1 MNVRIFFCTILI
13 FVTTSC
19 VTFDNSFEKKT
30 LATPTDSWR
39 NLDFNQ
45 TLKDQNTTFWVNS
58 FKITQLSESVSFAWK
73 KNEDLIYAAE
83 QTIARGEEAI
93 INGSNLLPQVNLG
106 VNGSRSKRNLI
117 GFNLPNGNTSFTSDS
132 FDSGLNLSWEI
143 DLWGKIKD
151 QQKSGN
157 KKFQMAHY
165 EYEAMKQS
173 LAANV
178 VKNWFSIVENK
189 KQFELSK
196 KTSTTFKKNH
206 ELLANRFANGL
217 ASLLDK
223 DLALNA
229 FTSAQANQVMRQ
241 RLLNGSIRKFEL
253 LLGKPVNSLSDGNF
267 SYNLPDLK
275 LIPIP
280 PTPSQT
286 LENRPDLKAAHKKL
300 EALGYDLKVAQK
312 SLLPSISISGNT
324 GSRTDEFSNLL
335 EKNFRTWEFSGSI
348 MQPIFNNGRIK
359 ANIRRSKALESAAI
373 ANYRSTALKAFSEVE
388 TFFANENFLNNE
400 VSFLNKASE
409 AANSAAN
416 ASWNRYQNGVLGIFD
431 TLESQRRAYEAES
444 RLLSMRKERIINRI
458 RLYLAL
464 GSPALSN

>member
-1 MNVRIFFCTILI
+1 MLLLI
-13 FVTTSC
+13 IRL
-19 VTFDNSFEKKT
+19 KKT

-58 FKITQLSESVSFAWK
+58 FKITQLSESVNFAWK

-229 FTSAQANQVMRQ
+229 FTSAQTN
-241 RLLNGSIRKFEL
+241 
-253 LLGKPVNSLSDGNF
+253 
-267 SYNLPDLK
+267 
-275 LIPIP
+275 
-280 PTPSQT
+280 
-286 LENRPDLKAAHKKL
+286 
-300 EALGYDLKVAQK
+300 K
-312 SLLPSISISGNT
+312 S
-324 GSRTDEFSNLL
+324 
-335 EKNFRTWEFSGSI
+335 
-348 MQPIFNNGRIK
+348 
-359 ANIRRSKALESAAI
+359 
-373 ANYRSTALKAFSEVE
+373 
-388 TFFANENFLNNE
+388 
-400 VSFLNKASE
+400 
-409 AANSAAN
+409 
-416 ASWNRYQNGVLGIFD
+416 
-431 TLESQRRAYEAES
+431 
-444 RLLSMRKERIINRI
+444 
-458 RLYLAL
+458 
-464 GSPALSN
+464 